1 MQKTHPILAGLAV
14 SLLSALMF
22 GQSGI
27 GPITTSVSS
36 ARPRQG
42 HPSTRLAISFRF
54 WRRERWTLENPSGV
68 ITNYGFLNDFP
79 PQPIEATKTEPDEN
93 TYLVFEDNPG
103 GPSAGFD
110 YGRHF
115 LFH

>member
-42 HPSTRLAISFRF
+42 HPSTRLAPGYKFQILAEGEMDFGKSLGRNHELRIPERF
-54 WRRERWTLENPSGV
+54 SA
-68 ITNYGFLNDFP
+68 
-79 PQPIEATKTEPDEN
+79 ATDRGYQN
-93 TYLVFEDNPG
+93 R
-103 GPSAGFD
+103 A
-110 YGRHF
+110 
-115 LFH
+115 

>member
-42 HPSTRLAISFRF
+42 HPSTRLAPGYKFQILPE
-54 WRRERWTLENPSGV
+54 REMTLENPSGV

-79 PQPIEATKTEPDEN
+79 PRPIEATKTDPDEN
-93 TYLVFEDNPG
+93 TYLDFEKNKSGTTSGIDNV
-103 GPSAGFD
+103 
-110 YGRHF
+110 
-115 LFH
+115 